1 MVFWCF
7 APKSAQRRRVF
18 DPLYPE
24 CIEGTLFRMWYDVE
38 TLRKSWRVC
47 CSYKYRSTMIIP
59 WHVMARMKTFHTT
72 HMRMRM
78 LPFIAMIALI
88 YLIYRCFTC
97 QQKSELFE
105 SSTKITFVSDI
116 LRCERHQGHT
126 VLLKA
131 APPYSRCSTAW
142 QRNARGHTVG
152 LVSMPRKMTWR
163 SHCAAISLHLV
174 LSRVSITRVAL
185 EVSLYILLYCDWR
198 ICLCRIATM
207 HTTSSRA
214 TSIRHNRQLRSYS
227 DMKSQ
232 ILG

>member
-1 MVFWCF
+1 
-7 APKSAQRRRVF
+7 
-18 DPLYPE
+18 
-24 CIEGTLFRMWYDVE
+24 
-38 TLRKSWRVC
+38 
-47 CSYKYRSTMIIP
+47 
-59 WHVMARMKTFHTT
+59 MAMMKTFHTT
-72 HMRMRM
+72 HMRLRM

-88 YLIYRCFTC
+88 YLIYRCFRRDVST
-97 QQKSELFE
+97 KSELFE
-105 SSTKITFVSDI
+105 SSTKITFVSGTV
-116 LRCERHQGHT
+116 RCEWYQGHT

-131 APPYSRCSTAW
+131 IPLYSRSSTGW
-142 QRNARGHTVG
+142 QRNASGHTVG
-152 LVSMPRKMTWR
+152 LVSMPRKMTWQTL
-163 SHCAAISLHLV
+163 CAAISLHLV